1 MTQLIVEISNK
12 QKADLVVE
20 LLSSLDFVDNVIVT
34 GEEPG
39 FTQAYLLPHVS
50 PERRQMLEEE
60 AAFEAMLTALL
71 AQYAGEF
78 VAIHQQQ
85 VVDHDPDEL
94 TLFDRIC
101 RNYPDEVVLIRP
113 VLATLEPPLNFR
125 SPRLIR

>member
-1 MTQLIVEISNK
+1 ML
-12 QKADLVVE
+12 
-20 LLSSLDFVDNVIVT
+20 
-34 GEEPG
+34 
-39 FTQAYLLPHVS
+39 HV
-50 PERRQMLEEE
+50 E

-101 RNYPDEVVLIRP
+101 RDYPDEVVLIRP
-113 VLATLEPPLNFR
+113 VLATSEPPLNFR
-125 SPRLIR
+125 SPRRIG

>member
-1 MTQLIVEISNK
+1 MTHLIVEISNK

-20 LLSSLDFVDNVIVT
+20 LLSSLDFVDNITVT
-34 GEEPG
+34 HEEAG

-50 PERRQMLEEE
+50 PDRRRMLQEE
-60 AAFEAMLTALL
+60 AAFEAMQQTLL

-101 RNYPDEVVLIRP
+101 HDYPDEVVLIRP
-113 VLATLEPPLNFR
+113 VLATLEPPLIFR
-125 SPRLIR
+125 SPRLIG

>member
-1 MTQLIVEISNK
+1 MTHLIVEISNK

-20 LLSSLDFVDNVIVT
+20 LLTSLDFVDNVIVT
-34 GEEPG
+34 HEEAG
-39 FTQAYLLPHVS
+39 FTQEHLLPHVS
-50 PERRQMLEEE
+50 PERRQMLQEE

-101 RNYPDEVVLIRP
+101 RDYPDEVVLIRP

-125 SPRLIR
+125 SPRRIG